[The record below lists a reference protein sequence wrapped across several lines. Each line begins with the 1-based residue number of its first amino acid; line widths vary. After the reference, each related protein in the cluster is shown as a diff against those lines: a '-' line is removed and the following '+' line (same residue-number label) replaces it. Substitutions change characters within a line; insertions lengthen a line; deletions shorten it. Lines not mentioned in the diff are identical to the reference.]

1 MKSAENR
8 ATIVQGT
15 LWRRS
20 GAAWGAQ
27 GVPEGILGTKSW
39 FVGPPLDPLRGLIFG
54 VFFDVKT
61 VCFFD

>member
-1 MKSAENR
+1 MKSIENR
-8 ATIVQGT
+8 PTIVQGT

-27 GVPEGILGTKSW
+27 GVPEENLGAKNW
-39 FVGPPLDPLRGLIFG
+39 FVGPPLDPFRDLIFG
-54 VFFDVKT
+54 AFFDVKT